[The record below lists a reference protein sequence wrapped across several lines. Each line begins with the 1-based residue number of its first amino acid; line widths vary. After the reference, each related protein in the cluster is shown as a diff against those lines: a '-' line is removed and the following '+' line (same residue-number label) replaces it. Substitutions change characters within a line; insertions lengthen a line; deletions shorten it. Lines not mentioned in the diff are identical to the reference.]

1 MSPTD
6 PTRTSHDVRSSLT
19 QLNAGLAS
27 GAYQATM
34 SVLLITA
41 MAIEV
46 GALAAAVLVTLQSTA
61 DVVRH

>member
-1 MSPTD
+1 
-6 PTRTSHDVRSSLT
+6 LT